1 MTGKNNAG
9 SGRGTAIMATQ
20 ALAADDRV
28 THARSGWMAR
38 FVAGG
43 VPIADFVEVTN
54 GIARWEDWCSAWS
67 ARAAVHKRIGREALA
82 AGHGLSA
89 GQHLTTAA
97 VCYHFGKFL
106 FCEFPD
112 EMRAAHIKAVA
123 CRTLALPH
131 LSPPGARVEI
141 AYQGKHLFANLRR
154 PPGRDRPPV
163 VILVPGMD
171 STKEE
176 FHNAEQ
182 LFLARGMA
190 TLSLDGPGQGEAE
203 YDFPIRH
210 DYEVPCGVVIDW
222 IEARDDLDGARVGLS
237 GASMGGYYVP
247 RVAAREKRVVAA
259 IANGGA
265 YNVLNNFDRR
275 PQSLKEAY
283 RLRTHSATVA
293 EAREKTAAFD
303 LEGVAQDITCPMF
316 IIGAREDRIT
326 SYKDAERLAA
336 EVSGPVEL
344 LLLEGANHVAHNR
357 GHMFKTQ
364 AADWMAGHL
373 GAGEK

>member
-1 MTGKNNAG
+1 
-9 SGRGTAIMATQ
+9 MAT
-20 ALAADDRV
+20 ATLEVDERV
-28 THARSGWMAR
+28 LHARTGWMAR

-43 VPIADFVEVTN
+43 VPIADFLEVTHS
-54 GIARWEDWCSAWS
+54 IERWRDWCSAWS
-67 ARAAVHKRIGREALA
+67 ARAAVHEAIGAKALA
-82 AGHGLSA
+82 DGFNLSA

-106 FCEFPD
+106 FCEYPE
-112 EMRAAHIKAVA
+112 EMRTAHRKAVD

-131 LSPPGARVEI
+131 LTPTGERVEI
-141 AYQGKHLFANLRR
+141 PYEGKALFANLRR
-154 PPGRDRPPV
+154 PEGVARPPV
-163 VILVPGMD
+163 VILIPGMD

-176 FHNAEQ
+176 MHYSEQ

-190 TLSLDGPGQGEAE
+190 TLGLDGPGQGEGE

-210 DYEVPCGVVIDW
+210 DYEVPCGVVMDW
-222 IEARDDLDGARVGLS
+222 LEARDDVDGSRIGLS
-237 GASMGGYYVP
+237 GTSMGGYYAP
-247 RVAAREKRVVAA
+247 RVAARDSRVRAA

-265 YNVLNNFDRR
+265 FSVLKNFDQR
-275 PQSLKEAY
+275 PQTLKEAY

-316 IIGAREDRIT
+316 IIGAKDDRIT
-326 SYKDAERLAA
+326 NYQEAERLAR

-344 LLLEGANHVAHNR
+344 LLIEGANHVAHNR
-357 GHMFKTQ
+357 AHMFKTQ

-373 GAGEK
+373 DAGGD

>member
-1 MTGKNNAG
+1 M
-9 SGRGTAIMATQ
+9 
-20 ALAADDRV
+20 AADERV
-28 THARSGWMAR
+28 LSARTGWMAR

-43 VPIADFVEVTN
+43 VPIADFIEVTN
-54 GIARWEDWCSAWS
+54 SIDLWKDWCAAWS
-67 ARAAVHKRIGREALA
+67 ARGAIHEAIGREALEN
-82 AGHGLSA
+82 GFGYSA

-112 EMRAAHIKAVA
+112 EMAVAHKKAVE

-131 LSPPGARVEI
+131 LAAPGERVEI
-141 AYQGKHLFANLRR
+141 PYEGKSMFANLRK
-154 PPGRDRPPV
+154 PANADHPPV
-163 VILVPGMD
+163 VIMIPGMD

-176 FHNAEQ
+176 FHFSEQ
-182 LFLARGMA
+182 LFLDRGMA
-190 TLSLDGPGQGEAE
+190 VLSVDGPGQGEGE

-210 DYEVPCGVVIDW
+210 DYEVPARVMMDW
-222 IEARDDLDGARVGLS
+222 VEARDDLDGGNIGLS

-247 RVAAREKRVVAA
+247 RVAARESRVKAA

-265 YNVLNNFDRR
+265 FNVLNNFDQR
-275 PQSLKEAY
+275 PDTLKEAY

-293 EAREKTAAFD
+293 EAREKTRAFD
-303 LEGVAQDITCPMF
+303 LEGVARDITCPMF
-316 IIGAREDRIT
+316 IIGGKEDRIT
-326 SYKDAERLAA
+326 SYKDAERLGS
-336 EVSGPVEL
+336 EVSGPVVL
-344 LLLEGANHVAHNR
+344 MLIEGANHVAHNR

-373 GAGEK
+373 GAAR

>member
-1 MTGKNNAG
+1 
-9 SGRGTAIMATQ
+9 MATQ
-20 ALAADDRV
+20 ALAADERV
-28 THARSGWMAR
+28 AHARTGWMAR
-38 FVAGG
+38 FVGGG
-43 VPIADFVEVTN
+43 VPIADFVEVTG
-54 GIARWEDWCSAWS
+54 GIARWADWCSAWS
-67 ARAAVHKRIGREALA
+67 ARAAVHEAIGREALA
-82 AGHGLSA
+82 AGFALSA

-106 FCEFPD
+106 FCEYPD
-112 EMRAAHIKAVA
+112 EMRTAHMKAVE

-131 LSPPGARVEI
+131 LRPPGERAEI
-141 AYQGKHLFANLRR
+141 PYEGKHLYANLRK
-154 PPGRDRPPV
+154 PAGSDRPPV

-176 FHNAEQ
+176 FHNSEQ
-182 LFLARGMA
+182 LFLDRGMA
-190 TLSLDGPGQGEAE
+190 TLSLDGPGQGEGE

-210 DYEVPCGVVIDW
+210 DYEVPCGAAMDW
-222 IEARDDLDGARVGLS
+222 IAARDDLDGTRIGLS

-247 RVAAREKRVVAA
+247 RVAARDKRVVAA

-265 YNVLNNFDRR
+265 YSVLNNFDQR

-283 RLRTHSATVA
+283 RLRTHSATVE
-293 EAREKTAAFD
+293 EAREKTAAFH
-303 LEGVAQDITCPMF
+303 LEGIAGDITCPMF
-316 IIGAREDRIT
+316 IIGAKEDRIT
-326 SYKDAERLAA
+326 SYKDAERLAS

-344 LLLEGANHVAHNR
+344 LLIEGANHVAHNR

-373 GAGEK
+373 GAGGA

>member
-1 MTGKNNAG
+1 ME
-9 SGRGTAIMATQ
+9 TQ
-20 ALAADDRV
+20 IKQADDRV
-28 THARSGWMAR
+28 SHARTGWMAR

-54 GIARWEDWCSAWS
+54 SIERWEDWCAAWS
-67 ARAAVHKRIGREALA
+67 ERAAIHEDIGRDALEN
-82 AGHGLSA
+82 GFGKSA
-89 GQHLTTAA
+89 GQHLTTAS

-106 FCEFPD
+106 FCEYPE
-112 EMRAAHIKAVA
+112 EMRAAHMKAVE
-123 CRTLALPH
+123 CRNLALPH
-131 LSPPGARVEI
+131 LGPPGKRLEI
-141 AYQGKHLFANLRR
+141 PYEGKHLFANLRR
-154 PPGRDRPPV
+154 PAGVTNPPV
-163 VILVPGMD
+163 VILIPGMD

-176 FHNAEQ
+176 FHNSEQ
-182 LFLARGMA
+182 LFLDRSMA

-203 YDFPIRH
+203 YDFPIRP

-222 IEARDDLDGARVGLS
+222 IEAHDGLDGARIGLS

-247 RVAAREKRVVAA
+247 RVAAREKRVVAG

-265 YNVLNNFDRR
+265 YNVLNNFDPR

-283 RLRTHSATVA
+283 RLRTHSESVA
-293 EAREKTAAFD
+293 EAREKTAAFN

-316 IIGAREDRIT
+316 IIGAKADRIT
-326 SYKDAERLAA
+326 SYKDAERLAN
-336 EVSGPVEL
+336 EVSGPVTL

-373 GAGEK
+373 GVV

>member
-1 MTGKNNAG
+1 
-9 SGRGTAIMATQ
+9 MATQ
-20 ALAADDRV
+20 IEEADDRV
-28 THARSGWMAR
+28 LHARTGWMAR

-54 GIARWEDWCSAWS
+54 SIARWEDWCAAWS
-67 ARAAVHKRIGREALA
+67 ARGAIHEDIGRDAL
-82 AGHGLSA
+82 GSGFGKSA
-89 GQHLTTAA
+89 GLHLTTASA
-97 VCYHFGKFL
+97 CYHFGKFL
-106 FCEFPD
+106 FCEYPD
-112 EMRAAHIKAVA
+112 EMRAAHEKAVA

-131 LSPPGARVEI
+131 LSPPGERVEI
-141 AYQGKHLFANLRR
+141 PYEGKHLAANLRR
-154 PPGRDRPPV
+154 PAGSDRPPV
-163 VILVPGMD
+163 VILIPGMD

-182 LFLARGMA
+182 LFLDRGMA
-190 TLSLDGPGQGEAE
+190 TLSLDGPGQGEGE

-210 DYEVPCGVVIDW
+210 DYEVPCGVVMDW
-222 IEARDDLDGARVGLS
+222 VEARDDLDGANIGLS

-247 RVAAREKRVVAA
+247 RVCARDKRVKAA

-265 YNVLNNFDRR
+265 FNVLNNFDQR

-283 RLRTHSATVA
+283 RLRTHSETVA
-293 EAREKTAAFD
+293 EAREKTALFD
-303 LEGVAQDITCPMF
+303 LEGIAQEVTCPLF
-316 IIGAREDRIT
+316 IIGAKADRIT
-326 SYKDAERLAA
+326 SYKDAERLAS

-373 GAGEK
+373 GAL

>member
-1 MTGKNNAG
+1 
-9 SGRGTAIMATQ
+9 MATQ
-20 ALAADDRV
+20 IREADDRV
-28 THARSGWMAR
+28 MHARTGWMAR

-43 VPIADFVEVTN
+43 VPIADFIEVTSD
-54 GIARWEDWCSAWS
+54 IEQWKDWCSAWS
-67 ARAAVHKRIGREALA
+67 ARAAIHEEIGRHALA
-82 AGHGLSA
+82 AGLGLSA
-89 GQHLTTAA
+89 GQHLVTAA

-106 FCEFPD
+106 FCEYPD
-112 EMRAAHIKAVA
+112 EMRAAHSKAVE

-131 LSPPGARVEI
+131 LTPPGERVEI
-141 AYQGKHLFANLRR
+141 PYEGKHLFANLRR
-154 PPGRDRPPV
+154 PAGSERLSV
-163 VILVPGMD
+163 VILIPGMD

-176 FHNAEQ
+176 FHNSEQ
-182 LFLARGMA
+182 LFLDRGMA
-190 TLSLDGPGQGEAE
+190 TLAIDGPGQGEAE

-210 DYEVPCGVVIDW
+210 DYEAPCGVVMDW
-222 IEARDDLDGARVGLS
+222 VAARDDLDGDRIGLS

-247 RVAAREKRVVAA
+247 RVAAKDNDNRVKAA

-265 YNVLNNFDRR
+265 FSVLKNFDQR
-275 PQSLKEAY
+275 PQTLKEAY
-283 RLRTHSATVA
+283 RLRTHSDTVA

-303 LEGVAQDITCPMF
+303 LEGVARDITCPMF
-316 IIGAREDRIT
+316 IIGAKEDRIT
-326 SYKDAERLAA
+326 SYRDAERLAR

-373 GAGEK
+373 GAAAV

>member
-1 MTGKNNAG
+1 
-9 SGRGTAIMATQ
+9 MATQ
-20 ALAADDRV
+20 AASATEDRIL
-28 THARSGWMAR
+28 HARTGWMAR

-43 VPIADFVEVTN
+43 VPVSDFVEVTN
-54 GIARWEDWCSAWS
+54 GIERWADWCAAWS
-67 ARAAVHKRIGREALA
+67 KQAAIHEKIGRAELE

-106 FCEFPD
+106 FCEYPD
-112 EMRAAHIKAVA
+112 QMKAAHKKAVE
-123 CRTLALPH
+123 CRTLALPW
-131 LSPPGARVEI
+131 LRPPGERVEI
-141 AYQGKHLFANLRR
+141 PFEGKRLYANLRR
-154 PPGRDRPPV
+154 PAGMERAPV
-163 VILVPGMD
+163 VILIPGMD

-176 FHNAEQ
+176 FHHSEQ
-182 LFLARGMA
+182 LFLDRGMA

-210 DYEVPCGVVIDW
+210 DYEVPAGAAMDW
-222 IEARDDLDGARVGLS
+222 IAARSDLDGARIGLS

-247 RVAAREKRVVAA
+247 RVCARDRRVVAA

-265 YNVLNNFDRR
+265 FNVLDNFDRR

-283 RLRTHSATVA
+283 RLRTHSASVE
-293 EAREKTAAFD
+293 EAREKTRAFD
-303 LEGVAQDITCPMF
+303 LDGVARDIVCPMF
-316 IIGAREDRIT
+316 IVGGKEDRIT
-326 SYKDAERLAA
+326 DYRDAERLASEA
-336 EVSGPVEL
+336 SGPVVL
-344 LLLEGANHVAHNR
+344 MLIEGANHVAHNR

-373 GAGEK
+373 RAG